1 LIVRTKLG
9 VAVSVVLVAL
19 LSAPFLAGA
28 TTIQKFGVKH
38 VTVTTAKKGSPSA
51 ITFTLT
57 NFKGPAMWVTSV
69 SSPLSNSAMMDY
81 DANMTLPT
89 SHMVATHSVK
99 VRSGQAVVFS
109 YEGQGAMLG
118 SVSKALKVGGHIT
131 ISFAWHSS
139 AYPLPHHQNLT
150 ALVVKAKPKIYFGRS
165 SNGSMP
171 GMNMG

>member
-1 LIVRTKLG
+1 VRTKLG
-9 VAVSVVLVAL
+9 VGISVVLVL
-19 LSAPFLAGA
+19 LLTAPFSVGA
-28 TTIQKFGVKH
+28 TMHQKFGVKH

-57 NFKGPAMWVTSV
+57 NFKGPPMWVTSV

-81 DANMTLPT
+81 DANMTLPS
-89 SHMVATHSVK
+89 SHMVATHAVK
-99 VRSGQAVVFS
+99 VRSGASVVFS

-118 SVSKALKVGGHIT
+118 SVSKALKAGGHIT

-139 AYPLPHHQNLT
+139 AYPVTQNETLE
-150 ALVVKAKPKIYFGRS
+150 ALVVKAKHKIYFGRS
-165 SNGSMP
+165 SSGSMP